1 MSERLQLTVND
12 QESGIRL
19 DEFLAVRLGGTS
31 RMRIARTISAGACR
45 VNNAIKEAGVRVFA
59 GDLVEVQDLDSTPS
73 GMTPEQMELDVVY
86 EDDHI
91 IVLVKPSGMLV
102 HPTIGVKTGTLSNAL
117 AFHLNR
123 GIYSDSWQHG
133 NRVQDVTAVSGLV
146 RPGIVHRLDR
156 ATSGLLAVAKTPHA
170 LSVLSR
176 HFRRGLVK
184 KRYLAVVDGGFDET
198 QGSIVSKI
206 GRDPDRRPHWWVMDD
221 GKPAETRWRVLAHAR
236 DFTLVELEP
245 VTGRTNQLRIHMAS
259 TGRPIV
265 GDALYGT
272 ILQPGDEGVSAPPC
286 GRLSGGAKGL
296 LLHAWLLAFHHPET
310 GHWLQFRSHLP
321 AHMACYL
328 ATLGI
333 PEPEPPELP
342 V

>member
-1 MSERLQLTVND
+1 MTERLQLTVND
-12 QESGIRL
+12 QESGVRL
-19 DEFLAVRLGGTS
+19 DEFLALRLGGTS
-31 RMRIARTISAGACR
+31 RMRIARTISAGACS
-45 VNNAIKEAGVRVFA
+45 VNSAVKEAGVRVFA
-59 GDLVEVQDLDSTPS
+59 GDLVEVQDLDSSPS
-73 GMTPEQMELDVVY
+73 GMTPEQIDLDVVF

-123 GIYSDSWQHG
+123 RVYSDSRGQG
-133 NRVQDVTAVSGLV
+133 NPIERLTAVSGLV

-170 LSVLSR
+170 LTVLSR

-184 KRYLAVVDGGFDET
+184 KRYLALVDGGFDEA
-198 QGSIVSKI
+198 QGSIISKI
-206 GRDPDRRPHWWVMDD
+206 GRDPDRKPHWWVMDS
-221 GKPAETRWRVLAHAR
+221 GKLAETRWRVLGQAAA
-236 DFTLVELEP
+236 FTLVELEP

-265 GDALYGT
+265 GDTLYGPPS
-272 ILQPGDEGVSAPPC
+272 QSAAPAD
-286 GRLSGGAKGL
+286 GREPTGL

-310 GHWLQFRSHLP
+310 GDWLQFGSSLSSH
-321 AHMACYL
+321 MTSCL
-328 ATLGI
+328 AALGI

-342 V
+342 M